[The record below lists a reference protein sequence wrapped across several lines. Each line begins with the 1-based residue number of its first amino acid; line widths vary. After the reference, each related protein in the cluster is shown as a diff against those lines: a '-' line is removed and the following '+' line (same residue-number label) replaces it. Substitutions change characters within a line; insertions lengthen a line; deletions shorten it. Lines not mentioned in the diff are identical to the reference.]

1 MSVSQPIS
9 NFDILKKLK
18 GDTRLI
24 FYEDL
29 NNIPNIIPL
38 LDKGS
43 LVILY
48 KSKPD
53 FGHWTALV
61 HTPEGIEYFDSYG
74 DKPEGAKKNVNR
86 SFLIETNQYQNQLTK
101 LLYDASLT
109 TPIHFNNH
117 RLQKLSK
124 DIATCGKHVVV
135 RIVNRNLTT
144 DEYNKQLRKF
154 AKKNKL
160 TTDQAVNFLFNSI
173 K

>member
-1 MSVSQPIS
+1 MDKPIS
-9 NFDILKKLK
+9 NFDILRKLS
-18 GDTRLI
+18 GNTRIL
-24 FYEDL
+24 FYDDL

-38 LDKGS
+38 MDKGS

-74 DKPEGAKKNVNR
+74 DKPEHAKKNADR
-86 SFLIETNQYQNQLTK
+86 KFLIESNQYQNQLAK

-117 RLQKLSK
+117 RLQKSSK
-124 DIATCGKHVVV
+124 NIATCGKHVVI
-135 RIVNRNLTT
+135 RILNRNLTI
-144 DEYNKQLRKF
+144 DQYNKWLREL
-154 AKKNKL
+154 AKRNKL
-160 TTDQAVNFLFNSI
+160 TTDEIVNLLYNLI
-173 K
+173 